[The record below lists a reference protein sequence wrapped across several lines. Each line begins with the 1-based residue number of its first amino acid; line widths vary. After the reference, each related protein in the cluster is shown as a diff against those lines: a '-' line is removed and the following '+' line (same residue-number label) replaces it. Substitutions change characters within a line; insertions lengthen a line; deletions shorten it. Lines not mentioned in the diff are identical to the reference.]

1 MVVQVF
7 ELGLPVINQSRRY
20 TKISL
25 KDTYRL
31 LRALLGRLTNDDGGV
46 NENGKKAIGFGK

>member
-7 ELGLPVINQSRRY
+7 ELGLPAINQSRRY

-31 LRALLGRLTNDDGGV
+31 LRALLGRLSNDDADG

>member
-1 MVVQVF
+1 MVVQEF
-7 ELGLPVINQSRRY
+7 ELGLPVINQSSRY

-31 LRALLGRLTNDDGGV
+31 LRALLGRLSNDDGDV
-46 NENGKKAIGFGK
+46 NKNGKKAISFGK